1 MGSPTQGELR
11 REPESGRIAVIA
23 PGRAKR
29 PGAARAALDPPT
41 EAELETCPFCAG
53 HEEMTPPQTLVL
65 PEDGD
70 WRVRVVPNLYP
81 ALERQEVVVHSRRHV
96 RSLAELEDDEPE
108 LVAEAWRRRAAAHRG
123 YVHVLVNEGREAGS
137 SLPHSHSQLVW
148 LPEPPPAHT
157 RPRLEEFAAK
167 DGLVVGCPWASRLPY
182 ETVIAPAAPDPAGI
196 GSELLAPAMQLLVGV
211 VQRLHAV
218 EGPVPLN
225 AWLEYDERDW
235 RLVLLPR
242 LTILAGLELGAGIF
256 VNTLPPE
263 EAARRL
269 GG

>member
-1 MGSPTQGELR
+1 
-11 REPESGRIAVIA
+11 VIA

-29 PGAARAALDPPT
+29 PGAARTELDPPT
-41 EAELETCPFCAG
+41 AAELESCPFCAG

-65 PEDGD
+65 PEGGD

-108 LVAEAWRRRAAAHRG
+108 LVAQAWQRRAAAHPG
-123 YVHVLVNEGREAGS
+123 YVHALVNEGREAGS

-148 LPEPPPAHT
+148 LPEPPPVHA
-157 RPRLEEFAAK
+157 RPRLEPFHEAG
-167 DGLVVGCPWASRLPY
+167 GLTAGCPWASRLPY
-182 ETVIAPAAPDPAGI
+182 ETVIAPEEPDAAGI
-196 GSELLAPAMQLLVGV
+196 QSDLLPAALKLLCEV
-211 VQRLHAV
+211 VRRLQAA

-225 AWLEYDERDW
+225 AWLEHDPRDW

-269 GG
+269 VLD

>member
-1 MGSPTQGELR
+1 
-11 REPESGRIAVIA
+11 VIA
-23 PGRAKR
+23 PGRAQR
-29 PGAARAALDPPT
+29 PGAARAALDPPAA
-41 EAELETCPFCAG
+41 AELESCPFCAG
-53 HEEMTPPQTLVL
+53 HEEMTPPQTLAL
-65 PEDGD
+65 PEKGN

-96 RSLAELEDDEPE
+96 RSLAELEEGEPE
-108 LVAEAWRRRAAAHRG
+108 LVAQAWQRRAAANPG
-123 YVHVLVNEGREAGS
+123 YVHALVNEGREAGS

-148 LPEPPPAHT
+148 LPEPPPARA
-157 RPRLEEFAAK
+157 RPRLEPFTKE
-167 DGLVVGCPWASRLPY
+167 DGLIAGCPWASRLPY
-182 ETVIAPAAPDPAGI
+182 ETVIAPEEPDAPGI
-196 GSELLAPAMQLLVGV
+196 QSELLPAALRLLCDV
-211 VQRLHAV
+211 VRRLQAV

-225 AWLEYDERDW
+225 AWLEHDQRDW

-269 GG
+269 ALD